1 MADFY
6 ADIHKKLKLIL
17 NDFYS
22 HFTKKKK
29 KKKKKNLNYSFE
41 QYL

>member
-1 MADFY
+1 MAGFN
-6 ADIHKKLKLIL
+6 ADIHKKLKLI

-22 HFTKKKK
+22 HFTKK
-29 KKKKKNLNYSFE
+29 NLNYAFE